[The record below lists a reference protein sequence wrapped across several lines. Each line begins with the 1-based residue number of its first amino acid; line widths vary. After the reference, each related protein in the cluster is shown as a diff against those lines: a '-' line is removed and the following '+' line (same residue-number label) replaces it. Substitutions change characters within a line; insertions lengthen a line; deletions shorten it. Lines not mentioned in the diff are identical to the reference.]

1 MHARVAKFDHGD
13 AEGQARAIAAISEDA
28 ASGPPEGVPATGFLL
43 LADKEN
49 ADTYAIGFFDSEED
63 MRTGDATLTSMTP
76 PDDMGSR
83 ASVSLCE
90 VALKIEAP
98 QGEGA

>member
-1 MHARVAKFDHGD
+1 MYARVAKFDHAD
-13 AEGQARAIAAISEDA
+13 AEALDRAIAEIGNDS

-43 LADKEN
+43 LADKQN
-49 ADTYAIGFFDSEED
+49 AQTYAIGFFDSEED
-63 MRTGDATLTSMTP
+63 MRTGDATLSAMTP
-76 PDDMGSR
+76 PADMGTR

-98 QGEGA
+98 GE